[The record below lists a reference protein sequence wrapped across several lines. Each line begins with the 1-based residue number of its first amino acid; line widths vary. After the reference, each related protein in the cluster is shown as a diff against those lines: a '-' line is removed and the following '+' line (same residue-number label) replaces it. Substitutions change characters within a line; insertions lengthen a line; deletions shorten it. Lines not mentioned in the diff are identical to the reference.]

1 MNNLNLTLLLSA
13 MRTFMVPASVS
24 LLSINYIIAAWV
36 QGFFILTIAPE
47 LGAVLSYA
55 IGAAI
60 QGTRGLLVFMGMM
73 DKSRPDLSVR
83 GEIVAAVM
91 GIGAVY
97 EIYHLNGLSGIS
109 TGVALSLGVLMVS
122 GFLVEFAL
130 LKSLKGKAAELFF
143 KTSANA
149 DKLMRLETNK
159 TNLKVFLKALPQVQA
174 TIVEAQQ
181 AKIKD
186 SLEKINEG
194 QAIDLD
200 VMYKSLVP
208 NGTKARIEV

>member
-1 MNNLNLTLLLSA
+1 
-13 MRTFMVPASVS
+13 MVPASVS